1 MSLIIKNKLVKED
14 IIDENGNKLGEIKF
28 NPDDS
33 SIMKA
38 LTEILENL
46 NKSIKKIDEYKNID
60 IKKLDKSSSLKDFEE
75 ASDTIEKLR
84 ELFNIEYQTV
94 ENAISGLE
102 KVFGKDTI
110 DCFTGGTKDIETL
123 VPLIEFITPYI
134 EKNRK
139 KKVEKYI
146 KNNQDVME

>member
-75 ASDTIEKLR
+75 ASDAIEKLR

-94 ENAISGLE
+94 ENAISGFE

>member
-33 SIMKA
+33 SIMKT

-60 IKKLDKSSSLKDFEE
+60 IKKLEKSSSLKDFEE

>member
-33 SIMKA
+33 SIMKT

-60 IKKLDKSSSLKDFEE
+60 IKKLEKSSSLKDFEE

-84 ELFNIEYQTV
+84 KLFNIEYQTV

>member
-33 SIMKA
+33 SIMKT

-60 IKKLDKSSSLKDFEE
+60 IKKLEKSSSLKDFEE
-75 ASDTIEKLR
+75 TSDTIEKLR

>member
-33 SIMKA
+33 SIMKT

-46 NKSIKKIDEYKNID
+46 NKSIKKIDEYKDID

>member
-33 SIMKA
+33 SIMKT

-46 NKSIKKIDEYKNID
+46 NKSIKKIDKYKNID
-60 IKKLDKSSSLKDFEE
+60 IKKLEKSSSLKDFEE